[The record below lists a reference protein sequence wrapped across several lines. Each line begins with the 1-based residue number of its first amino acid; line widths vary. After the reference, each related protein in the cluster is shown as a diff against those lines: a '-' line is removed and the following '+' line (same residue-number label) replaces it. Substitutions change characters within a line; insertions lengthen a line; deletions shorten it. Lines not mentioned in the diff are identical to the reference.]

1 MQKHFA
7 NRSHNF
13 GVKLTEV
20 RNNLLQRYGVDKE
33 NEINRVITQL
43 IRANKVKVEDTEA
56 FIECANDKLMQL
68 HQTK

>member
-13 GVKLTEV
+13 GVKLAEV
-20 RNNLLQRYGVDKE
+20 KNTLLQRHGAEKE

-43 IRANKVKVEDTEA
+43 IRSNKVRVEDTQA

-68 HQTK
+68 RQSK